1 MSSSIPSAAA
11 REPILASLDALLLA
25 IQAHPN
31 WPPAGSST
39 PPNPSLFH
47 VWDFVGRS
55 RYILSELDNI
65 REGRPLRHPE
75 QVPGAGAGEQAAAQ
89 AYQDVRARAT
99 MIDAMVQNP
108 QKLVMLGMSQIDFGE
123 EVRQKSKAV
132 NDAMDKV
139 RV

>member
-1 MSSSIPSAAA
+1 M
-11 REPILASLDALLLA
+11 
-25 IQAHPN
+25 
-31 WPPAGSST
+31 
-39 PPNPSLFH
+39 
-47 VWDFVGRS
+47 
-55 RYILSELDNI
+55 